1 MMSISP
7 RIRYNDPVR
16 TCVHV
21 VEKDRALALASVT
34 FDEEPTYNAGE
45 AVPPLYTSTMDMEAY
60 FECLRVC
67 IPEGVYSD
75 QTGGAHAESDVY
87 FHKPLRPGDRLTWSP
102 QISAVQPSPAGALE
116 TMTLV
121 YLDDVNEPVITHLWT
136 SISIG
141 ATTDQYSGEKLP
153 DHKFPEDARER
164 PLGGETIFLPETLGE
179 AYFEASGDHAAH
191 SRDLEAALAEGFPGL
206 ILQGMCT
213 FGISAGVA
221 TRFGGGGD
229 SSRMTRLAARF
240 TSPVLLGHDLTVDV
254 FEIASHPDGSYE
266 VAFEAH
272 QGDTYCV
279 RHGRAV
285 FGPAT

>member
-1 MMSISP
+1 MSDSP
-7 RIRYNDPVR
+7 RIRYNDPEY
-16 TCVHV
+16 TCSHV
-21 VEKDRALALASVT
+21 VDLERSIALAKCT
-34 FDEEPTYNAGE
+34 FDEEPKFLSGE

-60 FECLRVC
+60 FGTLRAC
-67 IPEGVYSD
+67 IPEGVYTG

-87 FHKPLRPGDRLTWSP
+87 FHKPLAAGQTLTWSP
-102 QISAVQPSPAGALE
+102 VISQVIPSPAGALE
-116 TMTLV
+116 TMKHT
-121 YLDDVNEPVITHLWT
+121 YLDEGGEPVITHLWT

-141 ATTDQYSGEKLP
+141 ATTDQFQGDKLP

-164 PLGGETIFLPETLGE
+164 LLGSETIFLPDTQGV
-179 AYFEASGDHAAH
+179 AYFEASGDHAPH

-213 FGISAGVA
+213 FGICAGVA
-221 TRFGGGGD
+221 TRLGGGGD

-240 TSPVLLGHDLTVDV
+240 TSPTLLGHDLTVDV
-254 FEIASHPDGSYE
+254 FEISANPDGSTE

-285 FGPAT
+285 FAPPA